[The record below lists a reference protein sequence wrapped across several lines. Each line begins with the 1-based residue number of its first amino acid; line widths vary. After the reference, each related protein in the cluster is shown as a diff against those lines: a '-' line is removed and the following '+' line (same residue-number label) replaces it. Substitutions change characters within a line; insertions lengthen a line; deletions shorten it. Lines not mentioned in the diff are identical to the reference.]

1 MAFAG
6 LLVSCSNGSGT
17 EEIIFRGNESNEYL
31 YTVSGT
37 LVETTA
43 TGDKTATVTTT
54 TKTTEFGGTAV
65 LKWNASD
72 DKAYDYQNYELTV
85 KPGKA
90 KVTNSTSYSGTVGKT
105 LTQPKDSYEDYTDGR
120 YPYLFTWYSGLHS
133 TYSTSGNFSLN
144 FYSLA
149 DKYFNGSIDEEN
161 LTTAALTADQE
172 KAIGKDEGTIAVAVT
187 GNIAE
192 DDSLTIVY
200 TVIENEESADDTVD
214 TETTVYTFKLT
225 KVGSAE

>member
-1 MAFAG
+1 MKKITLVLCACAMAFAG

-43 TGDKTATVTTT
+43 TGDKTLTVATT

-65 LKWNASD
+65 LKWDASD

-85 KPGKA
+85 NPGKA

-105 LTQPKDSYEDYTDGR
+105 LRSRK
-120 YPYLFTWYSGLHS
+120 
-133 TYSTSGNFSLN
+133 
-144 FYSLA
+144 
-149 DKYFNGSIDEEN
+149 
-161 LTTAALTADQE
+161 
-172 KAIGKDEGTIAVAVT
+172 
-187 GNIAE
+187 
-192 DDSLTIVY
+192 
-200 TVIENEESADDTVD
+200 ES
-214 TETTVYTFKLT
+214 
-225 KVGSAE
+225 